1 MEFYDDL
8 DSIFDN
14 DEENIIEN
22 QQEDVDQNT
31 DDNFDIFSEEDILED
46 KEDSVTQHSVIN
58 KYLESKG
65 FVDSKIKVID
75 ENNEESEI
83 LFSELS
89 EEEQLDILNS
99 IGNTNNN
106 NYSDQE
112 LEWVNQLRANNLTMD
127 SFLEL
132 YRQSIIDE
140 INQQGSTVSYDIDSY
155 SDEELYLL
163 DLKSRY
169 DLSDEEL
176 QKELEQELEDKDK
189 FSKKINKI
197 REEYK
202 DLEDQERANQKAQ
215 FEAQQQQ
222 EYDGFVNQMLGV
234 AQNTSEYHGLELE
247 DSDKNETLSY
257 LVELDATGTSKFYR
271 DLNDPNKLFEA
282 AWYLKHGKEA
292 FKVVSEAYEA
302 EIARLKNEK
311 DKPRVIVRQ

>member
-8 DSIFDN
+8 DSIFDDVN
-14 DEENIIEN
+14 EENTEEN
-22 QQEDVDQNT
+22 QQEDVNQEADS
-31 DDNFDIFSEEDILED
+31 NFDIFSDEDIF
-46 KEDSVTQHSVIN
+46 EDSNDESVKKSVVN

-65 FVDSKIKVID
+65 FVDSKIKVVD
-75 ENNEESEI
+75 ENNEESEV

-99 IGNTNNN
+99 ISTNN

-112 LEWVNQLRANNLTMD
+112 LDWVNQLRNNNLTMD

-132 YRQSIIDE
+132 YRQSVIDE
-140 INQQGSTVSYDIDSY
+140 INQQESTISYDIDSY
-155 SDEELYLL
+155 NDEELYLL

-169 DLSDEEL
+169 DLSEDEL
-176 QKELEQELEDKDK
+176 QKELERELEDKDR
-189 FSKKINKI
+189 FSKKITKI

-202 DLEDQERANQKAQ
+202 DLEDQEKANQKAQ

-234 AQNTSEYHGLELE
+234 AQRTSEYHGLELE

-257 LVELDATGTSKFYR
+257 LVELDAAGTSKFYR
-271 DLNDPNKLFEA
+271 DLNDPQKLFEA
-282 AWYLKHGKEA
+282 AWYLKHGKDA
-292 FKVVSEAYEA
+292 FKIISEAYEA

>member
-8 DSIFDN
+8 DSIFDDVN
-14 DEENIIEN
+14 EENTEEN
-22 QQEDVDQNT
+22 QQEDINQEADS
-31 DDNFDIFSEEDILED
+31 NFDIFSDEDILED
-46 KEDSVTQHSVIN
+46 SNDESVKKSVMN

-65 FVDSKIKVID
+65 FVDSKIKVVD
-75 ENNEESEI
+75 ENNEESEV

-99 IGNTNNN
+99 ISTNN

-112 LEWVNQLRANNLTMD
+112 LDWVNQLRNNNLTMD

-132 YRQSIIDE
+132 YRQSVIDE
-140 INQQGSTVSYDIDSY
+140 INQQESTVSYDIDSY
-155 SDEELYLL
+155 NDEELYLL

-169 DLSDEEL
+169 DLSEDEL
-176 QKELEQELEDKDK
+176 QKELERELEDKDR
-189 FSKKINKI
+189 FSKKITKI

-202 DLEDQERANQKAQ
+202 DLEDQEKANQKAQ

-234 AQNTSEYHGLELE
+234 AQRTSEYHGLELE

-257 LVELDATGTSKFYR
+257 LVELDAAGTSKFYR
-271 DLNDPNKLFEA
+271 DLNDPQKLFEA
-282 AWYLKHGKEA
+282 AWYLKHGKDA
-292 FKVVSEAYEA
+292 FKIISEAYEA

>member
-8 DSIFDN
+8 DSIFDDVN
-14 DEENIIEN
+14 EENTEEN
-22 QQEDVDQNT
+22 QQEDVNQEADS
-31 DDNFDIFSEEDILED
+31 NFDIFSDEDILED
-46 KEDSVTQHSVIN
+46 SNDESVKKSVMN

-65 FVDSKIKVID
+65 FVDSKIKVVD
-75 ENNEESEI
+75 ENNEESEV

-99 IGNTNNN
+99 ISTNN

-112 LEWVNQLRANNLTMD
+112 LDWVNQLRNNNLTMD

-132 YRQSIIDE
+132 YRQSVIDE
-140 INQQGSTVSYDIDSY
+140 INQQESTVSYDIDSY
-155 SDEELYLL
+155 NDEELYLL

-169 DLSDEEL
+169 DLSEDEL
-176 QKELEQELEDKDK
+176 QKELERELEDKDR
-189 FSKKINKI
+189 FSKKITKI

-202 DLEDQERANQKAQ
+202 DLEDQEKANQKAQ

-234 AQNTSEYHGLELE
+234 AQKTSEYHGLELE

-271 DLNDPNKLFEA
+271 DLNDPQKLFEA
-282 AWYLKHGKEA
+282 AWYLKHGKDA
-292 FKVVSEAYEA
+292 FKIISEAYEA

>member
-8 DSIFDN
+8 DSIFDDVN
-14 DEENIIEN
+14 EENTEEN
-22 QQEDVDQNT
+22 QQEDINQEADS
-31 DDNFDIFSEEDILED
+31 NFDIFSDEDILED
-46 KEDSVTQHSVIN
+46 SNDESVKKSVMN

-65 FVDSKIKVID
+65 FVDSKIKVVD
-75 ENNEESEI
+75 ENNEESEV

-99 IGNTNNN
+99 ISTTNN

-112 LEWVNQLRANNLTMD
+112 LDWVNQLRNNNLTMD

-132 YRQSIIDE
+132 YRQSVIDE
-140 INQQGSTVSYDIDSY
+140 INQQESTVSYDIDSY
-155 SDEELYLL
+155 NDEELYLL

-169 DLSDEEL
+169 DLSEDEL
-176 QKELEQELEDKDK
+176 QKELERELEDKDR
-189 FSKKINKI
+189 FSKKITKI

-202 DLEDQERANQKAQ
+202 DLEDQEKANQKAQ

-234 AQNTSEYHGLELE
+234 AQRTSEYHGLELE

-257 LVELDATGTSKFYR
+257 LVELDAAGTSKFYR
-271 DLNDPNKLFEA
+271 DLNDPQKLFEA
-282 AWYLKHGKEA
+282 AWYLKHGKDA
-292 FKVVSEAYEA
+292 FKIISEAYEA

>member
-8 DSIFDN
+8 DSIFDDVN
-14 DEENIIEN
+14 EENTEEN
-22 QQEDVDQNT
+22 QQEDINQEADS
-31 DDNFDIFSEEDILED
+31 NFDIFSDEDIF
-46 KEDSVTQHSVIN
+46 EDSNDESVKKSVMN

-65 FVDSKIKVID
+65 FVDSKIKVVD
-75 ENNEESEI
+75 ENNEESEV

-99 IGNTNNN
+99 ISTNN

-112 LEWVNQLRANNLTMD
+112 LDWVNQLRNNNLTMD

-132 YRQSIIDE
+132 YRQSVIDE
-140 INQQGSTVSYDIDSY
+140 INQQESTVSYDIDSY
-155 SDEELYLL
+155 NDEELYLL

-169 DLSDEEL
+169 DLSEDEL
-176 QKELEQELEDKDK
+176 QKELERELEDKDR
-189 FSKKINKI
+189 FSKKITKI

-202 DLEDQERANQKAQ
+202 DLEDQEKANQKAQ

-234 AQNTSEYHGLELE
+234 AQRTSEYHGLELE

-257 LVELDATGTSKFYR
+257 LVELDAAGTSKFYR
-271 DLNDPNKLFEA
+271 DLNDPQKLFEA
-282 AWYLKHGKEA
+282 AWYLKHGKDA
-292 FKVVSEAYEA
+292 FKIISEAYEA

>member
-8 DSIFDN
+8 DSIFDDVN
-14 DEENIIEN
+14 EENTEEN
-22 QQEDVDQNT
+22 QQEDVNQEADS
-31 DDNFDIFSEEDILED
+31 NFDIFSDEDILED
-46 KEDSVTQHSVIN
+46 SNDESVKKSVMN

-65 FVDSKIKVID
+65 FVDSKIKVVD
-75 ENNEESEI
+75 ENNEESEV

-99 IGNTNNN
+99 ISTNN

-112 LEWVNQLRANNLTMD
+112 LDWVNQLRNNNLTMD

-132 YRQSIIDE
+132 YRQSVIDE
-140 INQQGSTVSYDIDSY
+140 INQQESTVSYDIDSY
-155 SDEELYLL
+155 NDEELYLL

-169 DLSDEEL
+169 DLSEDEL
-176 QKELEQELEDKDK
+176 QKELERELEDKDR
-189 FSKKINKI
+189 FSKKITKI

-202 DLEDQERANQKAQ
+202 DLEDQEKANQKAQ

-234 AQNTSEYHGLELE
+234 AQRTSEYHGLELE

-257 LVELDATGTSKFYR
+257 LVELDAAGTSKFYR
-271 DLNDPNKLFEA
+271 DLNDPQKLFEA
-282 AWYLKHGKEA
+282 AWYLKHGKDA
-292 FKVVSEAYEA
+292 FKIISEAYEA